1 MQTTLSVILS
11 VALLGLACE
20 GISYTGDYYPKGRNY
35 YPTQTNYGGSYGPYY
50 PSRGYQQ
57 HGSDLNLPSY
67 CYSRACLVP
76 ACQGTRCRRYPQ
88 ARCVDFCGGCVARF
102 FIGRVN
108 VTPYCGGSTLP
119 GKHHQK
125 Y

>member
-35 YPTQTNYGGSYGPYY
+35 YPTQTHYGGSYGPYY
-50 PSRGYQQ
+50 RSQGYQQ
-57 HGSDLNLPSY
+57 HGSDLNLPP
-67 CYSRACLVP
+67 CN
-76 ACQGTRCRRYPQ
+76 
-88 ARCVDFCGGCVARF
+88 DFCGGCVARF

-108 VTPYCGGSTLP
+108 VTPYCGRSTLP